1 VPIFSPKVNYL
12 SAINFDR
19 EEKYKQL
26 FEQATTAI
34 VITDPESS
42 IILECNQAAA
52 ELVEKTKDE
61 LIGQHES
68 ILYLPEESGNS
79 FTKSFREKTSEV
91 TTLKDG
97 IQLDTKVITKN
108 GKIKNVFINANSIEI
123 GGTKVIYGSF
133 RDVTQQK
140 QIEAALRYSE
150 EQFHILAEDW
160 PNMIFI
166 IQDGRAVYVNHECV
180 RVTGYSKEEIFAP
193 DFDFSTLISPEF
205 QSIIAEKNDRNLK
218 GVDLNPF
225 EFRLLT
231 KNGTPIDAIWSARP
245 ITFNGKLGLIGLA
258 TDITERKKSEKQ
270 ISTQSKQL
278 EAIFASSPDAI
289 TVADLSGK
297 ILDCNQA
304 SVYLMGYTSKEEVI
318 GKNIFQ
324 FVSPKDQQKVFKILA
339 QVMETG
345 IAAKEIEFTFLT
357 KDGKE
362 IPVESSGSVI
372 KDSSGKLANI
382 VAVTHDISERK
393 TMQQKLQQE
402 RDVLNAVTRSIN
414 AGFVMVS
421 RDYAIVWTNEFIKSL
436 FGSTE
441 GKLCYQ
447 ALHGQKS
454 TSICSDYSV
463 RKVFEEN
470 ASEASHEIQITDA
483 KGKKIWMKIAAAPI
497 KNSDG
502 EIIAA
507 AELAVDITD
516 IKQAEEQIRLL
527 SSVVEQ
533 EVDGIAV
540 SDNQGRIVFLN
551 KSWVKMHELTDS
563 AEELTG
569 EPIVRFYDPDQ
580 LRAIGS
586 KTDTDGVFRG
596 RLKQISK
603 DGTTFT
609 ALATLS
615 PLRDKEGQ
623 IIGTIHTA
631 KKLTEIVREIRDVG
645 SHA

>member
-1 VPIFSPKVNYL
+1 MQITDGSDRCFWSVIRSGHLALLPLPVKALHLIRVAKRKKIPLYIRISQIGFMCRKVAASNAIALKLAYIFHFHIHKVPIFSPKVNYL

-180 RVTGYSKEEIFAP
+180 RVTGYSKKEIFAP

-270 ISTQSKQL
+270 ISTHQSNWKQ
-278 EAIFASSPDAI
+278 SSP
-289 TVADLSGK
+289 
-297 ILDCNQA
+297 
-304 SVYLMGYTSKEEVI
+304 
-318 GKNIFQ
+318 
-324 FVSPKDQQKVFKILA
+324 
-339 QVMETG
+339 QV
-345 IAAKEIEFTFLT
+345 
-357 KDGKE
+357 
-362 IPVESSGSVI
+362 
-372 KDSSGKLANI
+372 
-382 VAVTHDISERK
+382 
-393 TMQQKLQQE
+393 Q
-402 RDVLNAVTRSIN
+402 
-414 AGFVMVS
+414 
-421 RDYAIVWTNEFIKSL
+421 
-436 FGSTE
+436 
-441 GKLCYQ
+441 
-447 ALHGQKS
+447 
-454 TSICSDYSV
+454 
-463 RKVFEEN
+463 
-470 ASEASHEIQITDA
+470 
-483 KGKKIWMKIAAAPI
+483 
-497 KNSDG
+497 
-502 EIIAA
+502 
-507 AELAVDITD
+507 
-516 IKQAEEQIRLL
+516 
-527 SSVVEQ
+527 
-533 EVDGIAV
+533 
-540 SDNQGRIVFLN
+540 
-551 KSWVKMHELTDS
+551 
-563 AEELTG
+563 
-569 EPIVRFYDPDQ
+569 
-580 LRAIGS
+580 
-586 KTDTDGVFRG
+586 
-596 RLKQISK
+596 
-603 DGTTFT
+603 
-609 ALATLS
+609 TL
-615 PLRDKEGQ
+615 
-623 IIGTIHTA
+623 
-631 KKLTEIVREIRDVG
+631 
-645 SHA
+645 